1 MNTNYDKIKSDLLD
15 FGKRNSAC
23 IGQYQRLYKAESI
36 EDVISVVKDNF
47 EWCIKYKDFADVL
60 MANRE
65 QFAEHRIWINQNVE
79 IQEGVGFLL
88 VTEGSINAESYG
100 TSTINAESCDTSTIN
115 AKSCD
120 TSTINV
126 KSYGTSTINAESY
139 GTSTINAESLGSS
152 TINAE
157 SYGTSTINAESW
169 DTSTIN
175 AKSCDTST
183 INAESLGSSMI
194 NAESWDTSTINAESC
209 DTSTINAESCN
220 TSTINVKSWGTST
233 MVIHTLNI
241 ECEVN
246 DRSIARY
253 IYDNRI
259 VIADTS
265 VTVEQYHK

>member
-15 FGKRNSAC
+15 FGKRNGAC

-36 EDVISVVKDNF
+36 KDVISVVKDNF

-88 VTEGSINAESYG
+88 VTEGSINVKSWG
-100 TSTINAESCDTSTIN
+100 SSTINAKSYGSSTINAKSYGSSTINAKSWGSSTINAKSWDTSTIN
-115 AKSCD
+115 AKSWD
-120 TSTINV
+120 
-126 KSYGTSTINAESY
+126 TSTINAESY
-139 GTSTINAESLGSS
+139 GSS

-157 SYGTSTINAESW
+157 SYGS
-169 DTSTIN
+169 
-175 AKSCDTST
+175 
-183 INAESLGSSMI
+183 
-194 NAESWDTSTINAESC
+194 
-209 DTSTINAESCN
+209 
-220 TSTINVKSWGTST
+220 ST

-246 DRSIARY
+246 DSSIARY

>member
-15 FGKRNSAC
+15 FGKRNGAC
-23 IGQYQRLYKAESI
+23 IGQYKRLHKAESI

-65 QFAEHRIWINQNVE
+65 QFAEHRIWINQDVE
-79 IQEGVGFLL
+79 IQEGIGFLL
-88 VTEGSINAESYG
+88 VTERSINAKSWG
-100 TSTINAESCDTSTIN
+100 SSTINAESWGSSTIN
-115 AKSCD
+115 AE
-120 TSTINV
+120 
-126 KSYGTSTINAESY
+126 SYDTSTINAESY
-139 GTSTINAESLGSS
+139 GTSTINAK
-152 TINAE
+152 
-157 SYGTSTINAESW
+157 SYGTSTINAES
-169 DTSTIN
+169 
-175 AKSCDTST
+175 CD
-183 INAESLGSSMI
+183 
-194 NAESWDTSTINAESC
+194 
-209 DTSTINAESCN
+209 
-220 TSTINVKSWGTST
+220 TST

>member
-15 FGKRNSAC
+15 FGKRNGAC
-23 IGQYQRLYKAESI
+23 IGQYKRLHKAESI

-65 QFAEHRIWINQNVE
+65 QFAEHRIWINQDVE
-79 IQEGVGFLL
+79 IQEGIGFLL
-88 VTEGSINAESYG
+88 VTERSINAKSWG
-100 TSTINAESCDTSTIN
+100 SSTINAESW
-115 AKSCD
+115 
-120 TSTINV
+120 
-126 KSYGTSTINAESY
+126 
-139 GTSTINAESLGSS
+139 GSS

-157 SYGTSTINAESW
+157 SYGTSTINAESY
-169 DTSTIN
+169 
-175 AKSCDTST
+175 
-183 INAESLGSSMI
+183 
-194 NAESWDTSTINAESC
+194 DTSTINAESC
-209 DTSTINAESCN
+209 GSSTINAESYDTSTINAESYG
-220 TSTINVKSWGTST
+220 TSTINAKSYGTSTINAESCDTST

>member
-15 FGKRNSAC
+15 FGKRNGAC

-36 EDVISVVKDNF
+36 EDIISVVKDNF

-79 IQEGVGFLL
+79 IREGVGFLL
-88 VTEGSINAESYG
+88 VTEGSINAKSW
-100 TSTINAESCDTSTIN
+100 DTSTIN
-115 AKSCD
+115 AK
-120 TSTINV
+120 
-126 KSYGTSTINAESY
+126 
-139 GTSTINAESLGSS
+139 
-152 TINAE
+152 

-169 DTSTIN
+169 DTST
-175 AKSCDTST
+175 
-183 INAESLGSSMI
+183 MI
-194 NAESWDTSTINAESC
+194 IR
-209 DTSTINAESCN
+209 
-220 TSTINVKSWGTST
+220 
-233 MVIHTLNI
+233 TLNI

-246 DRSIARY
+246 DHSIARY

>member
-1 MNTNYDKIKSDLLD
+1 MRKRIDGGWKASHFRAQVAGSNPAALPKINHNTMNTNYDKIKSDLLD
-15 FGKRNSAC
+15 FGKRNGAC
-23 IGQYQRLYKAESI
+23 IGQYKRLHKAESI

-65 QFAEHRIWINQNVE
+65 QFAEHRIWINQDVE
-79 IQEGVGFLL
+79 IQEGIGFLL
-88 VTEGSINAESYG
+88 VTERSINAKSWG
-100 TSTINAESCDTSTIN
+100 SSTINAESW
-115 AKSCD
+115 
-120 TSTINV
+120 
-126 KSYGTSTINAESY
+126 
-139 GTSTINAESLGSS
+139 GSS

-157 SYGTSTINAESW
+157 SYGTSTINAES
-169 DTSTIN
+169 
-175 AKSCDTST
+175 CD
-183 INAESLGSSMI
+183 
-194 NAESWDTSTINAESC
+194 
-209 DTSTINAESCN
+209 
-220 TSTINVKSWGTST
+220 TST

>member
-15 FGKRNSAC
+15 FGKRHGAC

-47 EWCIKYKDFADVL
+47 EWCIQYKDFTDVL

-88 VTEGSINAESYG
+88 ATEG
-100 TSTINAESCDTSTIN
+100 TINATSWDTSTIN
-115 AKSCD
+115 AKSYGS
-120 TSTINV
+120 STINAT
-126 KSYGTSTINAESY
+126 SCDTSTINAESY
-139 GTSTINAESLGSS
+139 GTSTINVKSWGSS

-157 SYGTSTINAESW
+157 SW
-169 DTSTIN
+169 
-175 AKSCDTST
+175 
-183 INAESLGSSMI
+183 GSSTMI
-194 NAESWDTSTINAESC
+194 
-209 DTSTINAESCN
+209 
-220 TSTINVKSWGTST
+220 
-233 MVIHTLNI
+233 IHTLNI

-253 IYDNRI
+253 IYDNLI

>member
-15 FGKRNSAC
+15 FGKRNGAC

-88 VTEGSINAESYG
+88 VTEGSINAKSYG
-100 TSTINAESCDTSTIN
+100 PSTINAE
-115 AKSCD
+115 
-120 TSTINV
+120 
-126 KSYGTSTINAESY
+126 SYGTSTINAESY
-139 GTSTINAESLGSS
+139 GTSTINADSCGTSTINAKSCGTSTINAKSYDTSTINAKSYDTSTINAESYSPSTINAKSYGPSTINAKSCGSS

-157 SYGTSTINAESW
+157 SYGSSTINAESYGP
-169 DTSTIN
+169 STIN
-175 AKSCDTST
+175 AKSY
-183 INAESLGSSMI
+183 GSSTMI
-194 NAESWDTSTINAESC
+194 IR
-209 DTSTINAESCN
+209 
-220 TSTINVKSWGTST
+220 
-233 MVIHTLNI
+233 TLNI

>member
-15 FGKRNSAC
+15 FGKRNGAC

-36 EDVISVVKDNF
+36 EDIISVVKDNF
-47 EWCIKYKDFADVL
+47 KWCIQYKDFADVL

-65 QFAEHRIWINQNVE
+65 QFAEHQIWINQNVE

-100 TSTINAESCDTSTIN
+100 ASTINATSCDVSTINAESYGASTINATSCGTSTINAKSCDTSTIN

-120 TSTINV
+120 TST
-126 KSYGTSTINAESY
+126 
-139 GTSTINAESLGSS
+139 
-152 TINAE
+152 
-157 SYGTSTINAESW
+157 
-169 DTSTIN
+169 
-175 AKSCDTST
+175 
-183 INAESLGSSMI
+183 MI
-194 NAESWDTSTINAESC
+194 IR
-209 DTSTINAESCN
+209 
-220 TSTINVKSWGTST
+220 
-233 MVIHTLNI
+233 TLNI

>member
-15 FGKRNSAC
+15 FGERNGAC

-36 EDVISVVKDNF
+36 EDIISVVKDNF
-47 EWCIKYKDFADVL
+47 KWCIQYKDFADVL

-65 QFAEHRIWINQNVE
+65 QFAEHRIWINQDVE
-79 IQEGVGFLL
+79 IHAGVGFLL
-88 VTEGSINAESYG
+88 VTEGSINVTSYGASTINVTSYG
-100 TSTINAESCDTSTIN
+100 TSTINATSCGASTINVTSYDTSTIN
-115 AKSCD
+115 ATSYGASTINVTSYD

-126 KSYGTSTINAESY
+126 TSY
-139 GTSTINAESLGSS
+139 
-152 TINAE
+152 
-157 SYGTSTINAESW
+157 

-175 AKSCDTST
+175 ATSCGASTINVTSYDTST
-183 INAESLGSSMI
+183 INATSYGASTI
-194 NAESWDTSTINAESC
+194 NVTSYDTSTI
-209 DTSTINAESCN
+209 I
-220 TSTINVKSWGTST
+220 IR
-233 MVIHTLNI
+233 TLNI

>member
-15 FGKRNSAC
+15 FGKRHGAC

-47 EWCIKYKDFADVL
+47 EWCIQYKDFTDVL

-88 VTEGSINAESYG
+88 ATEGTINVNSYG
-100 TSTINAESCDTSTIN
+100 TSTINVN
-115 AKSCD
+115 SCD

-126 KSYGTSTINAESY
+126 KSYGTST
-139 GTSTINAESLGSS
+139 
-152 TINAE
+152 
-157 SYGTSTINAESW
+157 
-169 DTSTIN
+169 
-175 AKSCDTST
+175 
-183 INAESLGSSMI
+183 MI
-194 NAESWDTSTINAESC
+194 
-209 DTSTINAESCN
+209 
-220 TSTINVKSWGTST
+220 
-233 MVIHTLNI
+233 IHTLNI

>member
-1 MNTNYDKIKSDLLD
+1 MDTNYNKIKSDLLN
-15 FGKRNSAC
+15 FGKRNGAC
-23 IGQYQRLYKAESI
+23 IGQYQRLYKTESI

-88 VTEGSINAESYG
+88 VTEGSINAKSWGTSTINAKSWGTSTINAESWGTSTINAESWG

-115 AKSCD
+115 AKS
-120 TSTINV
+120 
-126 KSYGTSTINAESY
+126 YGA
-139 GTSTINAESLGSS
+139 
-152 TINAE
+152 
-157 SYGTSTINAESW
+157 STINAESW
-169 DTSTIN
+169 D
-175 AKSCDTST
+175 
-183 INAESLGSSMI
+183 
-194 NAESWDTSTINAESC
+194 
-209 DTSTINAESCN
+209 
-220 TSTINVKSWGTST
+220 TST

>member
-15 FGKRNSAC
+15 FGKRNGAC
-23 IGQYQRLYKAESI
+23 IGQYKRLHKAESI

-65 QFAEHRIWINQNVE
+65 QFAEHRIWINQDVE
-79 IQEGVGFLL
+79 IQEGIGFLL
-88 VTEGSINAESYG
+88 VTERSINAKSWG
-100 TSTINAESCDTSTIN
+100 SSTINAESW
-115 AKSCD
+115 
-120 TSTINV
+120 
-126 KSYGTSTINAESY
+126 
-139 GTSTINAESLGSS
+139 GSS

-157 SYGTSTINAESW
+157 SYGTSTINAES
-169 DTSTIN
+169 
-175 AKSCDTST
+175 CD
-183 INAESLGSSMI
+183 
-194 NAESWDTSTINAESC
+194 
-209 DTSTINAESCN
+209 
-220 TSTINVKSWGTST
+220 TST

>member
-15 FGKRNSAC
+15 FGKRNGAC
-23 IGQYQRLYKAESI
+23 IGQYQRLYKTESI

-88 VTEGSINAESYG
+88 VTEGSINATSYDTSTINATSCDTSTINATSCDTSTINATSYG
-100 TSTINAESCDTSTIN
+100 TSTINATSYGASTINATSYGTSTINAKSYGTSTIN

-120 TSTINV
+120 TST
-126 KSYGTSTINAESY
+126 
-139 GTSTINAESLGSS
+139 
-152 TINAE
+152 
-157 SYGTSTINAESW
+157 
-169 DTSTIN
+169 
-175 AKSCDTST
+175 
-183 INAESLGSSMI
+183 MI
-194 NAESWDTSTINAESC
+194 IR
-209 DTSTINAESCN
+209 
-220 TSTINVKSWGTST
+220 
-233 MVIHTLNI
+233 TLNI

>member
-15 FGKRNSAC
+15 FGKRHGAC

-47 EWCIKYKDFADVL
+47 EWCIQYKDFTDVL

-88 VTEGSINAESYG
+88 ATEGTINAESWGSSTINAKSWDTSTINVKSWDTSTINAESCG
-100 TSTINAESCDTSTIN
+100 TSTINAESCGTSTIN
-115 AKSCD
+115 VKSWD

-126 KSYGTSTINAESY
+126 KSWD
-139 GTSTINAESLGSS
+139 
-152 TINAE
+152 
-157 SYGTSTINAESW
+157 TSTINAESW
-169 DTSTIN
+169 DTST
-175 AKSCDTST
+175 
-183 INAESLGSSMI
+183 MI
-194 NAESWDTSTINAESC
+194 
-209 DTSTINAESCN
+209 
-220 TSTINVKSWGTST
+220 
-233 MVIHTLNI
+233 IHTLNI

-253 IYDNRI
+253 VCDNRI